1 MNQKP
6 HYKHT
11 QNLTRLNP
19 KTMKTLSFL
28 LITFLAINMN
38 AQNEKPVQEQEPMTA
53 SVTISLP
60 MMGQI
65 KMQDLKKEEQEAIKP
80 LMVVKGKLIQA
91 DRSEA
96 AVLAVAMT
104 DKKEMQRMPLQ

>member
-1 MNQKP
+1 
-6 HYKHT
+6 
-11 QNLTRLNP
+11 
-19 KTMKTLSFL
+19 
-28 LITFLAINMN
+28 
-38 AQNEKPVQEQEPMTA
+38 
-53 SVTISLP
+53 
-60 MMGQI
+60 
-65 KMQDLKKEEQEAIKP
+65 MQDLKKEEQEAIKP